1 MAARKYAEH
10 PSVTSIPH
18 MALQSLEWMGRNARW
33 TLVAG
38 IFGALLFQGVGEVLR
53 PALPWFVGMIYALA
67 MMRIDLPAMARRALH
82 PTRALRTLG
91 LSLAIIVATPVTLWL
106 GAYALGLPADMR
118 TALVYA
124 HAAPPIASSAGI
136 CLLMGLDAV
145 LALEISI
152 VASLI
157 TPIVGPVVV
166 LVLLGDTVALDGIA
180 LAGRLALII
189 LGGTIAAMLIR
200 STLGADKIER
210 NRVAFD
216 GVTAIGMLLFLLPV
230 FDGVVARVI
239 ASPSLALWLLALV
252 ASINFGLQYLA
263 YRASRRVADDRIA
276 GATGILW
283 GNRNVTLYLAS
294 VPDNPLFTLYVA
306 LYQFPMYFTP
316 LVMRRLYAI
325 GGKPFTGS

>member
-1 MAARKYAEH
+1 MAAGVDAEL
-10 PSVTSIPH
+10 SVNTT
-18 MALQSLEWMGRNARW
+18 ALTLPLRFLEWMGRNARW

-38 IFGALLFQGVGEVLR
+38 IFGALLFQGLGETLR
-53 PALPWFVGMIYALA
+53 PLLPWFVGMIYALA
-67 MMRIDLPAMARRALH
+67 MMRIDLPSMARRALH

-91 LSLAIIVATPVTLWL
+91 LSFAIIVVTPTVLWL
-106 GAYALGLPADMR
+106 IALVLGLPPEMR

-124 HAAPPIASSAGI
+124 HTAPPIASSAGI

-157 TPIVGPVVV
+157 TPIVGPIVV

-189 LGGTIAAMLIR
+189 LGGTLAAIAIR
-200 STLGADKIER
+200 RILTPNRIER
-210 NRVAFD
+210 NRIAFD
-216 GVTAIGMLLFLLPV
+216 GVTAIGMLFFLLPV

-239 ASPSLALWLLALV
+239 ASPLIAFWLLALI
-252 ASINFGLQYLA
+252 AITNFGMQFLA
-263 YRASRRVADDRIA
+263 HRATRRIADDATA

-283 GNRNVTLYLAS
+283 GNRNVTLFLAS
-294 VPDNPLFTLYVA
+294 VPDSPLFSLYVA

-325 GGKPFTGS
+325 RNRAFTAS